1 MRTSFLCS
9 RMKTVSFY
17 KLRSLTHSNMGQY
30 EIENGMVLIRQLFSY
45 IYDTDSVDV
54 KHLPPM
60 LNALLMGNKPSDE
73 EIARM
78 ARKVRGKMNFTY
90 FIQLVAPYMEAAYQ
104 DYSQDKIEDAFA
116 RFDKDGNG
124 FISASE
130 LRTLLSEAF
139 GDEMREVADKLT
151 DDDVLE
157 VMAEADL
164 DGDGKI
170 NYAEFQEMV
179 PHLGE
184 IIQKPDGFM
193 KNLGVE

>member
-1 MRTSFLCS
+1 MTSISQSFSKDSVGSECS
-9 RMKTVSFY
+9 AVTRMT
-17 KLRSLTHSNMGQY
+17 
-30 EIENGMVLIRQLFSY
+30 IRQMRECEDIFSVFENE
-45 IYDTDSVDV
+45 DDSVDV

-139 GDEMREVADKLT
+139 GDEMKEVADKLT